1 MGSIFPSNIV
11 IKALVAP
18 LPVQLPSTVR
28 VAFRPVTALR
38 ASDALLLSPP
48 VGLQH
53 WFFYVFLV
61 LSCCHVGMS
70 HVC

>member
-1 MGSIFPSNIV
+1 MTYEFNFPF
-11 IKALVAP
+11 KALVAP

-48 VGLQH
+48 VGLLH
-53 WFFYVFLV
+53 GFFLY
-61 LSCCHVGMS
+61 CHVGNNIVFLYS
-70 HVC
+70 HV